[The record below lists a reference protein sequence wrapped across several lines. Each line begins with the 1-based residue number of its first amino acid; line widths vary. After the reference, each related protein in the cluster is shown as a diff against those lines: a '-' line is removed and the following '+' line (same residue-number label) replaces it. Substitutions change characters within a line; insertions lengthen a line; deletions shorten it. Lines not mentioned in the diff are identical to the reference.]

1 MFEREIEK
9 PIKKDFF
16 KGKALIIVGAR
27 QTGKTSL
34 VEKLI
39 KNSKYESK
47 TISFNCDFIDDRE
60 QLNNVNLTRLEK
72 VIGKHKIVF
81 IDEGQKV
88 QTIGQT
94 LKILVDHYKK
104 EKQII
109 VTGSSS
115 LNLLDRTEEP
125 LTGRKF
131 VFRLYPLS
139 IREIYLDKDL
149 YKIHKELE
157 EYLIFGSYPD
167 VVNNSS
173 FKEKT
178 RVLKELTSS
187 NLYKDILEFQSVK
200 SSSIL
205 VKLLKLLSL
214 QIGKEV
220 SYHEISSTLGIDLR
234 TIERYVDLLEKN
246 FIVFR
251 LPPYSMNKRRE
262 ISRMNKIYFYD
273 LGIRNAL
280 ISNFNL
286 LENRNDIGELFENF
300 MITERLKYR
309 EYNQIYGD
317 QYFWRTYDGS
327 EVDLV
332 EDRNGKL
339 FGYEFK
345 WKEKKWGKKPVK
357 WLEYKNSSYNFI
369 TRDNLEKFIL

>member
-1 MFEREIEK
+1 MLTRELEK
-9 PIKKDFF
+9 LIKKDFF

-27 QTGKTSL
+27 QTGKTTL
-34 VEKLI
+34 AEKVI

-47 TISFNCDFIDDRE
+47 TIFFNCDFIDDRE
-60 QLNNVNLTRLEK
+60 KLNNVNLTRLEK
-72 VIGKHKIVF
+72 LIGNDKIIF

-104 EKQII
+104 EKQVL

-115 LNLLDRTEEP
+115 LNLLDKTEEP

-139 IREIYLDKDL
+139 IREIYPDMDLHKIYKD
-149 YKIHKELE
+149 LE
-157 EYLIFGSYPD
+157 EYLIFGLYPD

-178 RVLKELTSS
+178 RILKELTSS

-200 SSSIL
+200 SSSLL
-205 VKLLKLLSL
+205 VRLLKLLSL

-220 SYHEISSTLGIDLR
+220 SYHELSNNLGIDLR
-234 TIERYVDLLEKN
+234 TIERYIDLLEKN
-246 FIVFR
+246 FIIFR

-280 ISNFNL
+280 INDFNL
-286 LENRNDIGELFENF
+286 LENRNDKGELFENF
-300 MITERLKYR
+300 MIVERLKYR
-309 EYNQIYGD
+309 EYHQIYAD
-317 QYFWRTYDGS
+317 HYFWRTYDGS
-327 EVDLV
+327 EVDLI
-332 EDRNGKL
+332 EDRGGKL

-345 WKEKKWGKKPVK
+345 WKEKKWSKKPLK
-357 WLEYKNSSYNFI
+357 WLEYKNSSYSII
-369 TRDNLEKFIL
+369 TRDNLEKFIF